1 MAIILGGMT
10 TVAVTMGGVTR
21 TDGFQ
26 SVNWN
31 IDRQPNRLWQLGS
44 WTPWRTQ
51 VGATVS
57 VSLTSYAEALPVL
70 NLTPATSCQTSLA
83 VARIVI
89 NAQTCEAP
97 PVVTIDYASMFLNSY
112 SYSKGDPIG
121 FGTESW
127 SFQRWIE
134 SGVAGQGYI
143 TIPEPTYVLQGRS
156 EGNRSGNVGN
166 GSTDL
171 GIRFLAD
178 PGPAPA
184 TNYHVVV
191 GYQGSVSAGFPGEGE
206 ANYTQIGLVDRV
218 GGGLLQSGGRTGQSS
233 ATIPHQP
240 LYLG

>member
-10 TVAVTMGGVTR
+10 QVMIGTT

-26 SVNWN
+26 SVSWN

-44 WTPWRTQ
+44 WDPWRTQ
-51 VGATVS
+51 VGATISVS
-57 VSLTSYAEALPVL
+57 VTAYAGAIAAITLSPS
-70 NLTPATSCQTSLA
+70 TSCADSTA
-83 VARIVI
+83 IKRVRII
-89 NAQTCEAP
+89 AQTCDAAP
-97 PVVTIDYASMFLNSY
+97 VTIDYTSMFLNSY
-112 SYSKGDPIG
+112 SYAKGDAIG

-134 SGVAGQGYI
+134 SGVAGSSFIQ
-143 TIPEPTYVLQGRS
+143 IPAPTYVLQGRA
-156 EGNRSGNVGN
+156 EGSRSGNVGN

-171 GIRFLAD
+171 GIHFLAD

-184 TNYHVVV
+184 TNYHIVV
-191 GYQGSVSAGFPGEGE
+191 GNQGSVSAGFPGVGE
-206 ANYTQIGLVDRV
+206 ANYIQLGLVDRV
-218 GGGLLQSGGRTGQSS
+218 GGGLLESGGKTGQSN